1 MTMAVERRREAPV
14 AAVEE
19 HGVVATR
26 VRPGYRAH
34 LVDVSA
40 AGALIE
46 TSYRLLPGS
55 SVELHLETDAA
66 HTNIRG
72 RVLRSTV
79 VRVRP
84 SSVCYR
90 GAIAFD
96 RHLPWVV
103 AEPGMPPTTTRCDD
117 APAAG
122 GAYPGG
128 DVTWPCRR

>member
-1 MTMAVERRREAPV
+1 MEPDMTMALERRTKRRMQKAG
-14 AAVEE
+14 E
-19 HGVVATR
+19 HGVVETR
-26 VRPGYRAH
+26 VRPGHRAH

-46 TSYRLLPGS
+46 TSYRLLPGT
-55 SVELHLETDAA
+55 SVELHLKTDAA

-96 RHLPWVV
+96 RDLPWYV
-103 AEPGMPPTTTRCDD
+103 AE
-117 APAAG
+117 AEHAADHHEMRTMH
-122 GAYPGG
+122 AQRVAATPE
-128 DVTWPCRR
+128 VM